1 MRNTP
6 GNKRP
11 AADAGKRRWQE
22 SEPREPL
29 SKERIIG
36 AAVEMLDERGFG
48 GLTMRA
54 LGEQLGVEAMA
65 LYHHF
70 PNKQSLLEA
79 VASEVDLAAFFGE
92 FVGHCVV
99 RDSSADTVVELGMRY
114 LQFARENPSQFALL
128 FCVLPLEY
136 ESWEEFV
143 AGNSTFRIPQCAVQ
157 KGMDTGEFAA
167 RPGFG
172 VNEMS
177 YALWAFV
184 HGLATLRHTRL
195 RAVQADYDGLH
206 RALLEQFVETFK
218 RGQQPEAPTR
228 SDGGDCHVG

>member
-11 AADAGKRRWQE
+11 ADDAGKRRRQE
-22 SEPREPL
+22 PEPREPL
-29 SKERIIG
+29 SKERIIST
-36 AAVEMLDERGFG
+36 AVEMLDERGFG

-65 LYHHF
+65 LYHYF
-70 PNKQSLLEA
+70 PNKQALLEA
-79 VASEVDLAAFFGE
+79 VASEMDLAAFFGE
-92 FVGHCVV
+92 FVGQCAVG
-99 RDSSADTVVELGMRY
+99 DSSADTVVELGMRY

-128 FCVLPLEY
+128 FCVLPLKY
-136 ESWEEFV
+136 ESWEGLV
-143 AGNSTFRIPQCAVQ
+143 GGNSTFRIPQAAVQ
-157 KGMDTGEFAA
+157 RGMDAGEFVA

-195 RAVQADYDGLH
+195 RTVQADYEGLH
-206 RALLEQFVETFK
+206 RVLLEQFVETLK
-218 RGQQPEAPTR
+218 CGRPLEAPPN
-228 SDGGDCHVG
+228 SDGEGQHVG

>member
-6 GNKRP
+6 G
-11 AADAGKRRWQE
+11 DKRRAAGGGKIRRQE
-22 SEPREPL
+22 PEPREPL
-29 SKERIIG
+29 SKERIIS
-36 AAVEMLDERGFG
+36 AAVELLDERGFG

-54 LGEQLGVEAMA
+54 LGEHLGVEAMA
-65 LYHHF
+65 LYHYF
-70 PNKQSLLEA
+70 PNKQALLEA
-79 VASEVDLAAFFGE
+79 VGAEVDLAAFFGE
-92 FVGHCVV
+92 FVGHCAACG
-99 RDSSADTVVELGMRY
+99 SSADTVVELGMRY

-128 FCVLPLEY
+128 FCVLPLECR
-136 ESWEEFV
+136 SWEEFV
-143 AGNSTFRIPQCAVQ
+143 RGSSTFRIPQGAVQ
-157 KGMDTGEFAA
+157 KGIDTGEFVT

-195 RAVQADYDGLH
+195 RTVQADYDGLH

-218 RGQQPEAPTR
+218 RNQRLEARTD
-228 SDGGDCHVG
+228 SDRDDHHVG